1 MSERGR
7 ILIADDEETF
17 LHSTMDLLRE
27 QGYGCRGVPDA
38 PSALSILSAE
48 EYDVLVCDINM
59 PGNSQLEFL
68 AQVTEESPELPVI
81 VITGY
86 PSVGTAVESFRLSAV
101 DYLQKPLD
109 FQELEALVGQ
119 AVKRAQ
125 FMRTVRKTRKEVT
138 ALVETMDSIEHMEK
152 IQRRGPQNLTISSV
166 VYAYFDQTV
175 SYLASVSSGLQ
186 SVFDVIKSGNGQVQ
200 EELEKTLC
208 PKCHA
213 FREGLHDTINVLNKT
228 KTAFKSR
235 DLRELRQRTE
245 LLLNKF

>member
-1 MSERGR
+1 MNERGR

-27 QGYGCRGVPDA
+27 QGYGCRGVSDA

-48 EYDVLVCDINM
+48 EYDLLVCDINM
-59 PGNSQLEFL
+59 PGNYRLEFL

-109 FQELEALVGQ
+109 FQQLETLVGQ

-125 FMRTVRKTRKEVT
+125 FMK
-138 ALVETMDSIEHMEK
+138 
-152 IQRRGPQNLTISSV
+152 
-166 VYAYFDQTV
+166 
-175 SYLASVSSGLQ
+175 
-186 SVFDVIKSGNGQVQ
+186 VQ
-200 EELEKTLC
+200 GFL
-208 PKCHA
+208 
-213 FREGLHDTINVLNKT
+213 
-228 KTAFKSR
+228 
-235 DLRELRQRTE
+235 
-245 LLLNKF
+245 

>member
-1 MSERGR
+1 MNERGR

-27 QGYGCRGVPDA
+27 QGYGCRGVSDA

-48 EYDVLVCDINM
+48 EYDLLVCDINM
-59 PGNSQLEFL
+59 PGNYRLEFL

-109 FQELEALVGQ
+109 FQQLETLVGQ

-125 FMRTVRKTRKEVT
+125 FMRTVRKTREEVT
-138 ALVETMDSIEHMEK
+138 ALVETMDSLEQMEK
-152 IQRRGPQNLTISSV
+152 FQGRGKNLSVSSGV
-166 VYAYFDQTV
+166 HAYFDQTV
-175 SYLASVSSGLQ
+175 SYLATVSSGLK
-186 SVFDVIKSGNGQVQ
+186 SVFDVIKSGKGQVQ

-208 PKCHA
+208 PKCHT

-228 KTAFKSR
+228 KTAFKSK
-235 DLRELRQRTE
+235 DLGELRGRTE
-245 LLLNKF
+245 ILLNKF